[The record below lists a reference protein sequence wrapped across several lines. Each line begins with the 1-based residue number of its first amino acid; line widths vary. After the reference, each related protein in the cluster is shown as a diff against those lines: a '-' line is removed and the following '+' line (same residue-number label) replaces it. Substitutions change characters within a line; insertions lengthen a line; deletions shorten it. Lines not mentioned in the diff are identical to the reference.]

1 MIPQAWRFP
10 GAEIKATQTATGLVR
25 TAASGTDGSYVLTNL
40 PIGPYS
46 IEVSKEGFNKYVQ
59 SGIVLQVNTNPSI
72 DVVLNVGSVSEQV
85 TVEADAAMV
94 ETHSVGVGTVVDNQR
109 GCGNCL

>member
-1 MIPQAWRFP
+1 MIIAKPLAGLLLITSFVWGQGVATSQIDGVVRDSTGLAVS

-46 IEVSKEGFNKYVQ
+46 IEVSKEGFTKYVQ
-59 SGIVLQVNTNPSI
+59 SGIVLQVNS
-72 DVVLNVGSVSEQV
+72 DAA
-85 TVEADAAMV
+85 VEAALKVAW
-94 ETHSVGVGTVVDNQR
+94 
-109 GCGNCL
+109 LY